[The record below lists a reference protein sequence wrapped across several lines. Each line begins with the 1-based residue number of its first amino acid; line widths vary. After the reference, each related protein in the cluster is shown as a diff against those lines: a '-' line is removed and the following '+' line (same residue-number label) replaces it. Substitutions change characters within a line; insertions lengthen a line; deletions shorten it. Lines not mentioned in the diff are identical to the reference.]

1 MAAPFINTYYSTRLG
16 PIHPRNERPL
26 FGPDHCWA
34 STASTIA
41 TKVRRYH
48 FSRRL
53 YARLCHVT
61 TFELVKPGTD
71 SASFLPF
78 VKTVFRKFP
87 APGFYIYIY
96 IHISCSRVT
105 FTLLFHNR
113 IIRIIR
119 SRVLR
124 TLRLLLFYS
133 ILVCYYLFL
142 LFKIIRF

>member
-53 YARLCHVT
+53 YARLYHVT

-96 IHISCSRVT
+96 IYVSRVHASLSLS
-105 FTLLFHNR
+105 FFIIVLF
-113 IIRIIR
+113 
-119 SRVLR
+119 VLFAHAFFE
-124 TLRLLLFYS
+124 L
-133 ILVCYYLFL
+133 CDYYYF
-142 LFKIIRF
+142 IRF